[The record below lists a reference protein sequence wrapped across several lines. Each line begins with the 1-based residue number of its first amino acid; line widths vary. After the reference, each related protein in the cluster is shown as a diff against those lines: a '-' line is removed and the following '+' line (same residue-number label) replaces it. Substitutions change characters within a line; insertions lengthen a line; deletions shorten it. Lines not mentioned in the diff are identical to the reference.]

1 MYIMLSILV
10 MALVTYLIRVLPL
23 TFFKKKVKSRFI
35 RSFLYYVPYA
45 VLGGMTFPHI
55 FYSTENTLYA
65 AIGTLVAVLLAYFE
79 KGLTTVALAS
89 VMTIYLCHILL

>member
-23 TFFKKKVKSRFI
+23 TFFKKKVQSRFI

-65 AIGTLVAVLLAYFE
+65 AIGTVVAVLLAYFE
-79 KGLTTVALAS
+79 NGLTTVALAS
-89 VMTIYLCHILL
+89 VMAVYLCHILL